1 MRHPHE
7 ADLLPVPIPRANR
20 ESRAEDVAVL
30 SAERDLFLELAVLDR
45 FLQETRNEGGHVL
58 REMEG
63 RDAQLPDDLSGR
75 PPEQVSGVR
84 CVLLHDPLHVTR
96 DDGRLRM
103 ERLLGHG
110 TLRRNRGATRISG
123 FWFTCQPYPDETARA
138 PRAHVAP
145 RRPGDPYHPLLPP
158 QPFRPGPPILFLAP
172 TNERP
177 HRPRASEGPVQRRG
191 DGSAGSTCDRASG
204 PRCPVRTPVHGPD
217 ARRICRVDRMAPA
230 GATPGSARRGV
241 VRGGAPRGRR
251 SRFRRGPGGPGGVR
265 GGPSRVAT
273 VPR

>member
-7 ADLLPVPIPRANR
+7 ADLLPVPIHRANR

-84 CVLLHDPLHVTR
+84 GVLLYDPLHITR
-96 DDGRLRM
+96 DDGCLRM
-103 ERLLGHG
+103 EWLLGHG
-110 TLRRNRGATRISG
+110 TLRGNRGATRISG

-138 PRAHVAP
+138 HRGHGAPPRP
-145 RRPGDPYHPLLPP
+145 RDPHRPLLQPP
-158 QPFRPGPPILFLAP
+158 PFRPSPPILFLP
-172 TNERP
+172 TANERP
-177 HRPRASEGPVQRRG
+177 HL
-191 DGSAGSTCDRASG
+191 
-204 PRCPVRTPVHGPD
+204 
-217 ARRICRVDRMAPA
+217 
-230 GATPGSARRGV
+230 
-241 VRGGAPRGRR
+241 
-251 SRFRRGPGGPGGVR
+251 
-265 GGPSRVAT
+265 
-273 VPR
+273 